1 VTAPLM
7 AALAAA
13 ANFPLPE
20 PVPAVNYRSQGRVL
34 VIGPKAIVLGR
45 AGELAENMPVTALV
59 TDGDAS
65 GEHPFPLNAGTLLT
79 IGGWLG
85 SFEVHW
91 APADGKEHAGKFD
104 LVLDLQDQPYFTMHQ
119 PPQGYYFPGSAP
131 AAQEEALLEIADAV
145 GEFEKPKFFLYHERT
160 CAHSRA
166 KLQGCNRCIDV
177 CSTQAIEAAGDHIRV
192 EPHLCMGCGA
202 CATVCP
208 SGAMRYNYPSMSYW
222 GGKLKA
228 LLAAYAAADGEH
240 ACLLLH
246 GEGDVAPQ
254 SGSLPPR
261 VIPLPVFHVASIGLD
276 WLLGALALG
285 ANQVVVLI
293 SGNEAPQ
300 YLQALRAQMVLG
312 EQILHGLGYSGEH
325 FRLMDAAELPQLQA
339 LQPAQ
344 VPASAAAFGWF
355 DEKRT
360 TLEFC
365 IDHFTRHAPVSAET
379 MALPDGA
386 PFGTVEVAGEKCTL
400 CYSCVAV
407 CPAGALMDGA
417 GQPQLNFIER
427 NCVQCGLCENACPE
441 DAIRLK
447 PRLLLTPQAKQR
459 RTLHADQPFHCVR
472 CGKVFGT
479 RSMVAGMTTRLTGHS
494 MFNSPEALERLKMC
508 GDCRVADMMAA
519 PMREAQ
525 P

>member
-1 VTAPLM
+1 MTAPLM
-7 AALAAA
+7 AALTAA

-34 VIGPKAIVLGR
+34 VIGSQAMALAQAR
-45 AGELAENMPVTALV
+45 ELAINLPATALL
-59 TDGDAS
+59 TDGNAS
-65 GEHPFPLNAGTLLT
+65 GEVPIPVYAGAVLS
-79 IGGWLG
+79 IDGWLG
-85 SFEVHW
+85 DFEVRW
-91 APADGKEHAGKFD
+91 APADGKEQVGKFD
-104 LVLDLQDQPYFTMHQ
+104 LVLDLQDKPYFTMHQ
-119 PPQGYYFPGSAP
+119 PPQGYFFPGSDP
-131 AAQEEALLEIADAV
+131 AAQAETLLEIADAV
-145 GEFEKPKFFLYHERT
+145 GEFEKPRFFLYHENA

-166 KLQGCNRCIDV
+166 KLQGCNRCIEI
-177 CSTQAIEAAGDHIRV
+177 CSTRAIEAAGDHIRV

-208 SGAMRYNYPSMSYW
+208 SGAMRYNYPAMPYW

-228 LLAAYAAADGEH
+228 VLAAYAAADGEH

-246 GEGDVAPQ
+246 GDGDDAPQ
-254 SGSLPPR
+254 GDNLPSR
-261 VIPLPVFHVASIGLD
+261 VIALPVFHVASIGLD

-285 ANQVVVLI
+285 ANQVVVLV

-300 YLQALRAQMVLG
+300 YLDALRAQMALG

-325 FRLMDAAELPQLQA
+325 FRLMGGAELPQLQA
-339 LQPAQ
+339 LRRAQ
-344 VPASAAAFGWF
+344 VPETAAAFGWF

-365 IDHFTRHAPVSAET
+365 IDHFARHAPQSTE
-379 MALPDGA
+379 MIALRAGA
-386 PFGTVEVAGEKCTL
+386 PFGAVEVAGEKCTL

-407 CPAGALMDGA
+407 CPAGALVDGA

-447 PRLLLTPQAKQR
+447 PRLLLAPQAKQKQ
-459 RTLHADQPFHCVR
+459 TLHVDQPFHCVR
-472 CGKVFGT
+472 CGKAFAT
-479 RSMVAGMTTRLTGHS
+479 RSMVAGMTARLAGHP
-494 MFNSPEALERLKMC
+494 MFDSPEALDRLKMC

-525 P
+525 S